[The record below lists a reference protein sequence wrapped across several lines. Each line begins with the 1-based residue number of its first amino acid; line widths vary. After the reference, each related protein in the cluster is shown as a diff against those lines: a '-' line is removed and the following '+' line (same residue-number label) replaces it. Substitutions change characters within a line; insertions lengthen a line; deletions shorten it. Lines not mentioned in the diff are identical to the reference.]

1 MDLIEE
7 QCDDDSVCTSEKMND
22 LPERRAG
29 SRSLLE
35 VTLLGVSLVAGNHF
49 HYWNAGLPDGTI
61 DFLVATIVGGA
72 SYLCLLLCLA
82 EMTSALPFGGGLYGM
97 ARVLMG
103 PYVGFI
109 TACCEMLQ
117 SIVFTASLIYPAGR
131 DLAILFG
138 LSQWY
143 AFPFWVLL
151 LVLALLVNVVEVK
164 YFWRINV
171 ILVGVVV
178 ILFCIYYAVSMPCM
192 DCMRYG
198 GGVLEGKPEK
208 TVPRSFLWAFG
219 IAAFS
224 AMLLIITVGCN
235 APGVAYMANL
245 KTNALVYGYAKGL
258 HIDPR
263 VARVLSIPGSFA
275 TASAFTYVY
284 GNQLRSMAQSGL
296 LPTVLCHCYGPDQ
309 IPYVALILGAGLVL
323 VCVSIFFAVDT
334 NILLEMLVFGHLA
347 AARIQPAL
355 WNLRVGYFCRV
366 RHSQKFSL
374 QEQEVMFQAYVIN
387 DAMSVAMSANLSR
400 RTKKRHNV
408 HTTTSLNT
416 PTASPSPSKSHMLKE
431 SKALLSRVSACLPRM
446 PRLQT
451 GWYSVE
457 RLRRAGNLSTDN
469 LKREKVVYP
478 DEYSSAVKGETRLFQ
493 LQGGK
498 GEEEATT
505 PDLGKNSLFSLS
517 LEVVECGV
525 RKHPA
530 SEYDNKGQY
539 NGSTKYRI
547 APDYVTTEQFPS
559 SMKNIFSDEGI
570 VVESSGKASVDDA

>member
-1 MDLIEE
+1 MACSDA
-7 QCDDDSVCTSEKMND
+7 SE
-22 LPERRAG
+22 
-29 SRSLLE
+29 
-35 VTLLGVSLVAGNHF
+35 
-49 HYWNAGLPDGTI
+49 
-61 DFLVATIVGGA
+61 
-72 SYLCLLLCLA
+72 
-82 EMTSALPFGGGLYGM
+82 
-97 ARVLMG
+97 
-103 PYVGFI
+103 
-109 TACCEMLQ
+109 
-117 SIVFTASLIYPAGR
+117 
-131 DLAILFG
+131 
-138 LSQWY
+138 
-143 AFPFWVLL
+143 
-151 LVLALLVNVVEVK
+151 
-164 YFWRINV
+164 
-171 ILVGVVV
+171 
-178 ILFCIYYAVSMPCM
+178 
-192 DCMRYG
+192 
-198 GGVLEGKPEK
+198 PEK

-263 VARVLSIPGSFA
+263 VARSV
-275 TASAFTYVY
+275 
-284 GNQLRSMAQSGL
+284 
-296 LPTVLCHCYGPDQ
+296 
-309 IPYVALILGAGLVL
+309 
-323 VCVSIFFAVDT
+323 
-334 NILLEMLVFGHLA
+334 NIKVTLF
-347 AARIQPAL
+347 
-355 WNLRVGYFCRV
+355 GYFCRV